1 MTRVCKAG
9 RSAATI
15 AGMVWL
21 GLTLSDSAYAEQL
34 GEPRTVVETFLAA
47 VNEGDIA
54 KVRDLLADDYQVLR
68 RGAGCPRTSDPVLCE
83 LAWIESQWV
92 KDNAQLKTIDLRSER
107 EVVRVSLS
115 VSGDSIRASGAD
127 RILLTKE
134 FVVENGRIQ
143 SILPTLHSDDSQTAE
158 YRRGTTSFR

>member
-1 MTRVCKAG
+1 MTRICKAG
-9 RSAATI
+9 LSGAV

-21 GLTLSDSAYAEQL
+21 GLSLSDSAYAEQL

-47 VNEGDIA
+47 VNEGDMV
-54 KVRDLLADDYQVLR
+54 KVRSLLADDYQVLR
-68 RGAGCPRTSDPVLCE
+68 RGAECPQTSDPVQCE

-107 EVVRVSLS
+107 EVVRVSLA

-134 FVVENGRIQ
+134 FIVENGRIQ
-143 SILPTLHSDDSQTAE
+143 SMLPTLHNDDPQTAE
-158 YRRGTTSFR
+158 YRKSTTAFR